1 MMYQEIIKHLENQLS
16 MEELEKIKHAQL
28 HLGIFSEPY
37 LTFMLDGK
45 KTIESRFSKNKILPY
60 QQIDKEDIVIVKKS
74 SGKVVAYF
82 TIKKVMFFDLAQIS
96 IEEIKSNYQKEL
108 CVGEDFWTSKKDSR
122 YATLIWIDKIVLLK
136 PFSISKKGMQT
147 WIKLENKS

>member
-1 MMYQEIIKHLENQLS
+1 MYQEIINNLEEQLRE
-16 MEELEKIKHAQL
+16 EELEKIKHSQL

-60 QQIDKEDIVIVKKS
+60 QQIQKDDIVIVKKS

-82 TIKKVMFFDLAQIS
+82 TIKKIIFFDLTEIS

-108 CVGEDFWTSKKDSR
+108 CVGENFWVNKKDSR
-122 YATLIWIDKIVLLK
+122 YATLIWIDKIVPLK
-136 PFSISKKGMQT
+136 PFPIVKKGMQT
-147 WIKLENKS
+147 WIKLENK